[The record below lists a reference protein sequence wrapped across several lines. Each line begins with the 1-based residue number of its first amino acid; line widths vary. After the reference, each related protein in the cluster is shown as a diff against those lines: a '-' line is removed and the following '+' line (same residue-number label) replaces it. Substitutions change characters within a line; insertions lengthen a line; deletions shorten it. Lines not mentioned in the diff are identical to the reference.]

1 MSRILRHKSTHLNL
15 LFLFF
20 LFFVILSTQLLL
32 KCLILTNPM
41 PNDLLFRI
49 GAVSKTTGI
58 PVSTL
63 RIWETRYAAFT
74 PRKTEGKQRLFEER
88 DVSKAILLKQ
98 LSNEGHAISAIA
110 GLDLEQLRR
119 MSNLQ
124 NNAHSKLGAQGEP
137 VTLAVVGLG
146 LAIRIES
153 KKFATGLRQNRI
165 KVTDVLVDLAAAAE
179 AEFGESPQV
188 LLIKVNT
195 LQAGVQAQ
203 IQNLVLKH
211 KFAQTIVIYN
221 FAPESV
227 IQAMKFSGLI
237 VRREPISDI
246 ELAELLQSVVFVD
259 QTRAQEFGTRG
270 SVIASRKYSDE
281 TLARVAGISTNVLCE
296 CPRHVAELIS
306 QLASF
311 EAYSQECLN
320 KNAEDAHLHAYLRSI
335 SGSARSLFENALE
348 KIAQHEGIDLHE
360 EKNKS

>member
-1 MSRILRHKSTHLNL
+1 MSTST
-15 LFLFF
+15 
-20 LFFVILSTQLLL
+20 
-32 KCLILTNPM
+32 
-41 PNDLLFRI
+41 DLLFRI

-63 RIWETRYAAFT
+63 RIWETRYGAFS
-74 PRKTEGKQRLFEER
+74 PVKTEGKQRLFEEH

-98 LSNEGHAISAIA
+98 LSSEGHAISAIA
-110 GLDLEQLRR
+110 NLDLNQLRR

-124 NNAHSKLGAQGEP
+124 NNAQSKRMAQGEP
-137 VTLAVVGLG
+137 VTLAVVGIG
-146 LAIRIES
+146 LANRIES
-153 KKFATGLRQNRI
+153 KKFASGLKQNKI
-165 KVTDVLVDLAAAAE
+165 TVTDVLVDLTAASHADFSE
-179 AEFGESPQV
+179 KPQV

-195 LQAGVQAQ
+195 LQTGVHSAIQAL
-203 IQNLVLKH
+203 IQKH

-221 FAPESV
+221 FAPQAV
-227 IQAMKFSGLI
+227 VQAMKFSGLI
-237 VRREPISDI
+237 VRREPLSDI
-246 ELAELLQSVVFVD
+246 ELAELLQSVVFVNLA
-259 QTRAQEFGTRG
+259 RAEEFGTSG

-311 EAYSQECLN
+311 EEYSQECLN

-360 EKNKS
+360 EKA